1 MPNAKNKHH
10 FLLSN
15 TEQHEQCRF
24 QTIAYLTIPTSFL
37 IKCQNLQVNVG
48 NHWACEIALEKCKLC
63 QMAANCQMVVAS
75 LYEAYY
81 RGTRG
86 L

>member
-1 MPNAKNKHH
+1 MQIPNLG
-10 FLLSN
+10 LLN
-15 TEQHEQCRF
+15 
-24 QTIAYLTIPTSFL
+24 YLLLTSFL
-37 IKCQNLQVNVG
+37 IKCQNLQVDIG

-75 LYEAYY
+75 LYEVYY
-81 RGTRG
+81 GGTRG